1 MSHASEFIARSVFIG
16 AGATLTM
23 DVWAAILRGF
33 GIPSLDFALLGRWI
47 ANVPRGLWIHE
58 GIARSAPVRGER
70 LMGFCAH
77 YAIGITFAALLLAT
91 FGLDWGRAPRLAPA
105 LFVGVVTVVAPWFVL
120 QPALGAGIASSKT
133 PTPVFSSLKSLV
145 THAVFGVGLF
155 IAARATVLIVPA
167 GQ

>member
-1 MSHASEFIARSVFIG
+1 MSLASEFITRSVFIG
-16 AGATLTM
+16 AGATLAM

-47 ANVPRGLWIHE
+47 ANVPRGRFMHE
-58 GIARSAPVRGER
+58 SIARTAPVRGER
-70 LMGFCAH
+70 LLGWCAH

-91 FGLDWGRAPRLAPA
+91 FGLDWGRAPRLPPA

-133 PTPVFSSLKSLV
+133 PTPLLGSLKSLV

-155 IAARATVLIVPA
+155 IAARATALVVSA
-167 GQ
+167 GH